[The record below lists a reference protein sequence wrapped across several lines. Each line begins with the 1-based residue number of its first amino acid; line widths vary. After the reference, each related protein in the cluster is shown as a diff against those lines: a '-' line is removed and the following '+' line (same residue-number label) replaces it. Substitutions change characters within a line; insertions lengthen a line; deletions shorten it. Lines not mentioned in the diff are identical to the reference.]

1 MTKLLDD
8 AIDAARSL
16 PPDEQ
21 DNLARIMLQ
30 LAAAKPPV
38 FELMLEEDAALAL
51 SEAQAARGE
60 FATDEEVRAVWAKFG
75 L

>member
-16 PPDEQ
+16 PPEQ
-21 DNLARIMLQ
+21 QDDLARIMLQ
-30 LAAAKPPV
+30 LAGSEPPV
-38 FELMLEEDAALAL
+38 VELTPDEEAALAE

-60 FATDEEVRAVWAKFG
+60 FATDEHVRAVWAKFG

>member
-8 AIDAARSL
+8 AIAAARSL
-16 PPDEQ
+16 PPDKQ

-30 LAAAKPPV
+30 LAAATPPI
-38 FELMLEEDAALAL
+38 FELTLEEDAALAL

-60 FATDEEVRAVWAKFG
+60 FASDEEVRAVWAKFG